1 MIAFRRLAVVIPTHG
16 ARDLL
21 LDCLSALRAEGLP
34 EAQIWVVD
42 DASRDGT
49 VQAVRDRFPG
59 VRLRIHDSSRGFSAA
74 ANHGLREAL
83 RQAEHDIF
91 FVLNDDT
98 QVYPG
103 ALTAL
108 CRAFDDDP
116 RLGIGGSNLRFP
128 DGTAQ
133 WSGGSQPSLRWLLA
147 LASGIPRLLETLP
160 IYRQHHPVVPRSKDD
175 LPLPIDWVTGAAL
188 AVRRQVL
195 DEVGLFDEGFAFY
208 CQDLDL
214 CLRAGRQGWR
224 VCLLPR
230 VLVMHHQGATI
241 GRSKAALEQRQR
253 PDLLWP
259 DLLRWARRDRG
270 RTWAAC
276 GRGVLALGAVTRMAA
291 SLASSPFVAAE
302 TRRRWHG
309 ERQAMLLALRASWD
323 QCGGA
328 GTVLPR

>member
-1 MIAFRRLAVVIPTHG
+1 
-16 ARDLL
+16 
-21 LDCLSALRAEGLP
+21 
-34 EAQIWVVD
+34 VVD

-49 VQAVRDRFPG
+49 VQAVRDGFPG
-59 VRLRIHDSSRGFSAA
+59 VQLRVHQHGRGFSAA

-83 RQAEHDIF
+83 GRGEHDLF
-91 FVLNDDT
+91 LVLNDDT
-98 QVYPG
+98 RVYPG
-103 ALTAL
+103 ALAAL
-108 CRAFDDDP
+108 CQSFDDDP
-116 RLGIGGSNLRFP
+116 RLGIGGANLRFP

-133 WSGGSQPSLRWLLA
+133 WSGGSQPNLRWLLA

-160 IYRQHHPVVPRSKDD
+160 MYRQHYPVVPRSKDD
-175 LPLPIDWVTGAAL
+175 LPLRMDWVTGAAL
-188 AVRRQVL
+188 TARRQVL
-195 DEVGLFDEGFAFY
+195 EEVGLFDEGFAFY

-230 VLVMHHQGATI
+230 VVVMHHQGATI
-241 GRSKAALEQRQR
+241 GRSKAAVEQRQR

-276 GRGVLALGAVTRMAA
+276 GRGLLALGAVARMAA
-291 SLASSPFVAAE
+291 RWASSPFVTPE
-302 TRRRWHG
+302 TRRRWHA
-309 ERQAMLLALRASWD
+309 EHHAVLLALRASWGH
-323 QCGGA
+323 GGST